1 MRGHSKKALTNGV
14 RPREAFFRFFPQAA
28 STTPMTSAAETL
40 HDPGGVVD
48 NVTQTAAGIFL
59 VKMRD
64 PAHRVIMVNPVVQ
77 LAANNVDLHGQAGA
91 ISYESDGAEF
101 YVKTMAGTTP
111 TAIAAGENNS
121 VMVHV
126 HIEDSSAAGVP

>member
-1 MRGHSKKALTNGV
+1 MRGHTKHSLTNGV
-14 RPREAFFRFFPQAA
+14 RPRDAFFRFFPQGA
-28 STTPMTSAAETL
+28 STDPMTSAAGTL

-48 NVTQTAAGIFL
+48 NVTQTGTGIFL

-64 PAHRVIMVNPVVQ
+64 PAHRVIFVDPVVQ

-91 ISYESDGAEF
+91 IDYESDGAEF
-101 YVKTMAGTTP
+101 YVKTMTGTTP
-111 TAIAAGENNS
+111 TAISANANNS